1 MWDYLINIHSSKL
14 LSTKLKESRI
24 NELLKIKIK
33 NKSASQ

>member
-1 MWDYLINIHSSKL
+1 MWDHLINIHSSEL
-14 LSTKLKESRI
+14 LSTKPKESRI